1 MESAKE
7 ISELARQLQKRKQS
21 QSSADPVTGE
31 TAQEVQIH
39 DWISDLG
46 MSSFVSKDSVG
57 SGNYHKEM
65 ARQLLDFLQ
74 EPLKLQHGI
83 MTLVDVYCIY
93 NRARGTDLVSPSD
106 VSAACQHLSK
116 LPNSNIKIGTI
127 GVPPKTVSILR
138 LDELAGHQK
147 IASLLTN
154 DSVFI
159 SVAGL
164 ASKLKLS
171 PHVAS
176 AILDDAE
183 ASGVICR
190 DEQAME
196 GIVFYKNIFSN

>member
-21 QSSADPVTGE
+21 QLAADPATGE

-39 DWISDLG
+39 DWINDLG
-46 MSSFVSKDSVG
+46 MSSFVSKESVG
-57 SGNYHKEM
+57 GGDYHKEM

-106 VSAACQHLSK
+106 LAAACQQLSK
-116 LPNSNIKIGTI
+116 LPNSNIKTGTI
-127 GVPPKTVSILR
+127 GVAPKSVAIIR

-147 IASLLTN
+147 IESLLSSD
-154 DSVFI
+154 DSFI
-159 SVAGL
+159 SISGL

-171 PHVAS
+171 IHVAS
-176 AILDDAE
+176 AILEDAE

-190 DEQAME
+190 DEQATE
-196 GIVFYKNIFSN
+196 GVVYYKNLFSR